1 MGVVHHVAVEATV
14 AVEVVEAEVTGDNQ
28 AAAADQVVSSVAK
41 KATFHENV
49 PREVQTNV
57 SNVAKKA
64 TCLVNVPKA
73 VATNASIVTELDIS
87 PGNALRKRK

>member
-1 MGVVHHVAVEATV
+1 MVHHVAVEATV
-14 AVEVVEAEVTGDNQ
+14 AVAAVGAEVTGDNQ
-28 AAAADQVVSSVAK
+28 AAADQVVSSVAK
-41 KATFHENV
+41 KATFHANV

-73 VATNASIVTELDIS
+73 VATNASIVTELDIF